1 MRSLSDVSRKHS
13 GKKTFVDDSSTHD
26 IVYTF
31 SYEYYGTYVCKHLPR
46 PAGLFYVRAVR
57 HVIGVFLTKHKPRT
71 QRDFVLTQ
79 TTMKIIIKIGT
90 KVLSREDGTLD
101 TDFLSRMVDQIVE
114 LRLIGTQVVLVT
126 SGAVGAGK
134 SLTKL
139 RDESS
144 ETVRKQVFA
153 AIGQVKLMT
162 VYAELFARH
171 GYHCAQVLATK
182 EDFRDDK
189 HYLNMQNCF
198 EALLL
203 DNVIPIVN
211 ENDVVATTELMFTD
225 NDELAGLVAKQLK
238 ADRLIILTGTD
249 GILDAGGKTV
259 HIVDAGNIEE
269 VSGYISPDKSAGGR
283 GGMKSKFA
291 VAEELSLQCITVRIV
306 DGRGWNILDEL
317 TDRPQTG
324 TTFITRSK

>member
-1 MRSLSDVSRKHS
+1 
-13 GKKTFVDDSSTHD
+13 
-26 IVYTF
+26 
-31 SYEYYGTYVCKHLPR
+31 
-46 PAGLFYVRAVR
+46 
-57 HVIGVFLTKHKPRT
+57 
-71 QRDFVLTQ
+71 
-79 TTMKIIIKIGT
+79 MKIIIKIGT

-101 TDFLSRMVDQIVE
+101 ADFLSRIVDQIVG
-114 LRLIGTQVVLVT
+114 LRLTGTQVVLVT
-126 SGAVGAGK
+126 SGAVGAGR
-134 SLTKL
+134 SLIKMP
-139 RDESS
+139 SVHS
-144 ETVRKQVFA
+144 ETQRKQVYA

-162 VYAELFARH
+162 TYSQLFGVR
-171 GYHCAQVLATK
+171 GYHCAQVLVTK
-182 EDFRDDK
+182 GDFRDK
-189 HYLNMQNCF
+189 EHHLNMQNCF

-259 HIVDAGNIEE
+259 RTVDAENSKE
-269 VSGYISPDKSAGGR
+269 VSDYISPDKSTGGR

-291 VAEELSLQCITVRIV
+291 VAEELSLQGIIVRIV
-306 DGRGWNILDEL
+306 DGRGWNILEEL